1 MALSFRGG
9 IHMDEH
15 KSARS
20 KATQAMPAPAV
31 VVIPMS
37 MHIGAECKP
46 LVAKGD
52 TVLLGQKI
60 GAADTPISAPVHA
73 SVSGKVLA
81 VEPRIHPNGAKVMS
95 VVIENDYQDT
105 VHPSV
110 QAHGSLAA
118 LSAEEIT
125 DLAREAG
132 VVGLGGA
139 VFPTAAKIRSSVGK
153 VETLII
159 NCAECEPYITSGHR
173 MMLEC
178 TTEILDGVRFVMKA
192 LGLTAAIIAVESNK
206 FDVVKAFERAL
217 PKGGN
222 ITVKV
227 VETKYPQGGE
237 KQLVLAVTG
246 KEVPPGALPSAVGC
260 VVFNPETCLS
270 VYRAAITGM
279 PLITRVVTVAGS
291 AVANPKNLL
300 CRIGT
305 PVGELYAAAG
315 GFRESPYKLIMGG
328 PMMGTAL
335 TSLDAPVVKST
346 NALLAFSREEEHF
359 SENPTCIRCGRCSD
373 ACPVNLMPV
382 YINMYYEKEMLD
394 ELVKLNVADC
404 IECGICTY
412 VCPGRLHLA
421 QSCRLAKQR
430 TANLKK

>member
-1 MALSFRGG
+1 
-9 IHMDEH
+9 
-15 KSARS
+15 
-20 KATQAMPAPAV
+20 
-31 VVIPMS
+31 
-37 MHIGAECKP
+37 
-46 LVAKGD
+46 
-52 TVLLGQKI
+52 
-60 GAADTPISAPVHA
+60 
-73 SVSGKVLA
+73 
-81 VEPRIHPNGAKVMS
+81 
-95 VVIENDYQDT
+95 
-105 VHPSV
+105 
-110 QAHGSLAA
+110 
-118 LSAEEIT
+118 
-125 DLAREAG
+125 
-132 VVGLGGA
+132 
-139 VFPTAAKIRSSVGK
+139 
-153 VETLII
+153 
-159 NCAECEPYITSGHR
+159 
-173 MMLEC
+173 
-178 TTEILDGVRFVMKA
+178 
-192 LGLTAAIIAVESNK
+192 
-206 FDVVKAFERAL
+206 
-217 PKGGN
+217 
-222 ITVKV
+222 
-227 VETKYPQGGE
+227 
-237 KQLVLAVTG
+237 
-246 KEVPPGALPSAVGC
+246 
-260 VVFNPETCLS
+260 
-270 VYRAAITGM
+270 M